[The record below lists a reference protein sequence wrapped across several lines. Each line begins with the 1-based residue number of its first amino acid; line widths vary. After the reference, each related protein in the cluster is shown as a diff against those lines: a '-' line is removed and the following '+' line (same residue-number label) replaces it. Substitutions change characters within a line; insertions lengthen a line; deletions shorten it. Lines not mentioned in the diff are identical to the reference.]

1 MRTLAE
7 IRTLISRHARVGEIS
22 APLPG
27 LRLVALTAPTAPL
40 RAVYQ
45 PTFALVAQ
53 GAKRTVLGDRV
64 LEYSAGQ
71 YLVVSVDLPIV
82 GQVFQASGKHPYLAV
97 AMALNPTVIATL
109 LLETAAG
116 TPHPMAGRAGLQ
128 VGTAAPDLLDCV
140 ARLLQLIDRR
150 DDFAVLGPMLER
162 EILWRLLTGEQ
173 GVSVRQ
179 IGLADS
185 RLSQISRAIQWIR
198 GHYAEAL
205 RIEDLAKVA
214 AMSTPTFFRH
224 FRAVTTMSP
233 LQYQKTIRLQQ
244 ARARLMAKGQD
255 VAAIGFAVGYD
266 SPSQFS
272 REYSRYF
279 GMPPGKDM
287 ARLRT
292 VSALD
297 GRFA

>member
-7 IRTLISRHARVGEIS
+7 IRSLISRHARIGEIS
-22 APLPG
+22 TPVPGVRLAALAATTRPLG
-27 LRLVALTAPTAPL
+27 
-40 RAVYQ
+40 AVYQ

-53 GAKRTVLGDRV
+53 GAKRTVVGDRV

-71 YLVVSVDLPIV
+71 YLIVPVDLPVV
-82 GQVFQASGKHPYLAV
+82 GQVFQASSKHPYLAV
-97 AMALNPTVIATL
+97 SIALRPTSIATL
-109 LLETAAG
+109 LLEGALDAR
-116 TPHPMAGRAGLQ
+116 PASDQAGLA
-128 VGTAAPDLLDCV
+128 VGTATPDLVDCV

-173 GVSVRQ
+173 GANVRQ

-198 GHYAEAL
+198 SHYADAL
-205 RIEDLAKVA
+205 RIEDLAEVA
-214 AMSTPTFFRH
+214 AMSAPTLFRH
-224 FRAVTTMSP
+224 FRSVTAMSP
-233 LQYQKTIRLQQ
+233 LQYQKTIRLHE

-255 VAAIGFAVGYD
+255 VAAIGFAVGYE

-272 REYSRYF
+272 REYSRHF